1 LALSFAA
8 VGIMVVIVIV
18 VVVFPVDPGIIGA
31 AAPLVFKSPG
41 CTQDISR
48 VTHFFVKKS

>member
-1 LALSFAA
+1 MALLFAA

-31 AAPLVFKSPG
+31 AAPLWCKFPG
-41 CTQDISR
+41 
-48 VTHFFVKKS
+48 